1 MQTNNSNDDFTVVTG
16 KRNHSSSSSTSTTG
30 SPISTTTQQVNK
42 KIKKLFKTAN
52 RFDILSQN
60 DEPITN
66 STLSQN
72 NVPNNERTND
82 VFKPPPPIFVRG
94 VINYLEVCKE
104 INELIGMDNFFCKAS
119 TDRLK
124 IQTANPESYRAL
136 VHYLKD
142 QDAQFHTY
150 QLREDKPIRVVLRNL
165 HPSTDVN
172 IIKEE
177 LGLRM
182 FEVRNVTNVLHKV
195 TKNPLP
201 LFFVDLEPSIKS
213 KEIFQ
218 LSSFLHTR
226 VKVEEPYKAKTISQC
241 NNCQDYGHTKTYC
254 SYPPRCVRCGDDH
267 KSPDCP
273 NQRTDPPKC
282 ALCSGNHPASYKG
295 CSVYKDLQR
304 AKKPNTKSNYVAINS
319 KINSF
324 NVKVSNPSNDTYPNQ
339 SHSCNS
345 TYAQVTS
352 GSHANSGSHSNN
364 SVPPTTPDL
373 NNMLTKFLDDFKS
386 LINPLLSLL
395 TKVIEKLLIK

>member
-1 MQTNNSNDDFTVVTG
+1 M
-16 KRNHSSSSSTSTTG
+16 
-30 SPISTTTQQVNK
+30 
-42 KIKKLFKTAN
+42 
-52 RFDILSQN
+52 
-60 DEPITN
+60 
-66 STLSQN
+66 
-72 NVPNNERTND
+72 
-82 VFKPPPPIFVRG
+82 RG

-104 INELIGMDNFFCKAS
+104 INELLGTDNFFCKAS
-119 TDRLK
+119 TDRVK

-142 QDAQFHTY
+142 QNAQFHTY

-177 LGLRM
+177 LEIRL

-201 LFFVDLEPSIKS
+201 LFFIDLEPSIKS
-213 KEIFQ
+213 NEIFQ
-218 LSSFLHTR
+218 LSSFLHTK

-254 SYPPRCVRCGDDH
+254 SYQPRCVRCGDDH

-304 AKKPNTKSNYVAINS
+304 AKKPNTKSNYVTNNP

-324 NVKVSNPSNDTYPNQ
+324 NVKDSNPSNVTHPNQ
-339 SHSCNS
+339 SHSSNP
-345 TYAQVTS
+345 TYAQATS
-352 GSHANSGSHSNN
+352 GCHSNPGSHSNN

-373 NNMLTKFLDDFKS
+373 NIMLTKFLDDFKS

-395 TKVIEKLLIK
+395 TKVIEKLLIN